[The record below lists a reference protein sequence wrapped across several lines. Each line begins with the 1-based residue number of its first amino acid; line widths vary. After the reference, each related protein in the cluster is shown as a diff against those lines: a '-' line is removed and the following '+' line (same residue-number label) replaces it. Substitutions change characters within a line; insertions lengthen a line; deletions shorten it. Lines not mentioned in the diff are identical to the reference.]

1 MKERLHGSQSV
12 SIFSNSSNLDSIY
25 IHTAD
30 TAIYTLDHNKMGAI
44 KTGSVVSSNIV
55 DSLFIETQC
64 PM

>member
-44 KTGSVVSSNIV
+44 KTGSVVSSGIR
-55 DSLFIETQC
+55 
-64 PM
+64 